1 MVIKLP
7 LANDANIFKTFRLYS
22 FQWATFH
29 DLYNQLEKWV
39 QDTERIVVADVELKN
54 TLPEKKAQLQHYR
67 VSYLELNKFRVSR
80 LFSKEMLYFLNFQ

>member
-1 MVIKLP
+1 MTCAGLFTKIIKTASLD
-7 LANDANIFKTFRLYS
+7 NNSFHTFRLNA

-39 QDTERIVVADVELKN
+39 QDTERILVADVELKN

-67 VSYLELNKFRVSR
+67 VSYLE
-80 LFSKEMLYFLNFQ
+80 